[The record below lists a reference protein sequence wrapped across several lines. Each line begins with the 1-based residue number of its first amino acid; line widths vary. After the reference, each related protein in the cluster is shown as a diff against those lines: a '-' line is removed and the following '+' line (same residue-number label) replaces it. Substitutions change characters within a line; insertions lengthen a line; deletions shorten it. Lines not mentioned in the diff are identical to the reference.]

1 MDLQK
6 PSSNEV
12 CPLCS
17 RWDNRPVGVDM
28 IIYKENKVLLIKREN
43 DPDKGK
49 YAVPGGY
56 VDRGESTEQAGIRE
70 VREETGLD
78 VEIVKLIGIRSNPER
93 YRQIIEIAY
102 IAKVIGGVETNG
114 DGVKSILWAD
124 PNNLPS
130 EMATI
135 GEHDQIIASAI
146 PLFSNL

>member
-1 MDLQK
+1 M
-6 PSSNEV
+6 
-12 CPLCS
+12 
-17 RWDNRPVGVDM
+17 
-28 IIYKENKVLLIKREN
+28 
-43 DPDKGK
+43 
-49 YAVPGGY
+49 
-56 VDRGESTEQAGIRE
+56 
-70 VREETGLD
+70 D

-114 DGVKSILWAD
+114 DGVESILWAD

-135 GEHDQIIASAI
+135 GEHDQIITSAI

>member
-6 PSSNEV
+6 PSSNEA

-114 DGVKSILWAD
+114 DGVESILWAD

-135 GEHDQIIASAI
+135 GEHDQIITSAI